1 MNFQKLKIGA
11 KITEAFLFISD
22 FAVGHTKFGEV
33 KSLMKDSNLWGMFCE
48 TGEPFCYLL
57 YRSALKEK
65 KYKPDNPPG
74 DTLAFSGTGEKPR
87 IRF

>member
-1 MNFQKLKIGA
+1 
-11 KITEAFLFISD
+11 
-22 FAVGHTKFGEV
+22 
-33 KSLMKDSNLWGMFCE
+33 MKDSCLWGMFCE

-65 KYKPDNPPG
+65 KYRPEFPPR
-74 DTLAFSGTGEKPR
+74 DTLALDGTGELPR